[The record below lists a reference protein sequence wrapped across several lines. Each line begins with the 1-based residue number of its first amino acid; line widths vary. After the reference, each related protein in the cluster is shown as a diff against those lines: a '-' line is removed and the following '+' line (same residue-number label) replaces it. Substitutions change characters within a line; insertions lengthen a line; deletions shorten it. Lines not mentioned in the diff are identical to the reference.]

1 MTLKAVAFDVDGT
14 LYSNASMTWR
24 SLPLALAN
32 FRLLKALEK
41 ARIELHNH
49 PQHLPDVHKTQA
61 EIVAKLLGVTLD
73 TARSRIEKTVY
84 TDWYKLFHN
93 LKPYPGL
100 STLLGRLKTEGF
112 KLAVMSDF
120 SIRGRLAAL
129 GLEEW
134 WDLVFSSEEIGWLK
148 PHPEPFLH
156 IAQSFGLPPEQ
167 VLYVGNS
174 VTYDVVG
181 AYAAGMPCA
190 HLGRSSGA
198 STAALSFRNYRDL
211 EAFLFPRGLP

>member
-14 LYSNASMTWR
+14 LYSNASMIWR

-32 FRLLKALEK
+32 SRLLKALEK

-49 PQHLPDVHKTQA
+49 PHHLTDVHKTQA
-61 EIVAKLLGVTLD
+61 EIVAKILGLPLE
-73 TARSRIEKTVY
+73 TALSRIEKTVY
-84 TDWYKLFHN
+84 TDWYKLFHR
-93 LKPYPGL
+93 LKPYSGL
-100 STLLGRLKTEGF
+100 KTLIGRLKAEGF

-129 GLEEW
+129 GLEDG

-156 IAQSFGLPPEQ
+156 IAESLALPPKQ

-174 VTYDVVG
+174 VTYDVAG
-181 AYAAGMPCA
+181 AHAAGMPCA
-190 HLGRSSGA
+190 HLGRSA
-198 STAALSFRNYRDL
+198 NESTAAFTFRSYREL